1 MLLNVSHLN
10 KSFGDVDVLSD
21 ITFDIDKGEHL
32 AVVGRNGSGKS
43 TLFSIIT
50 GAQEHDGGNIS
61 ISKDVQIGFL
71 HQYVD
76 QVLEGTIFDYVLHA
90 REDIL
95 AMEKEL
101 HEMEEK
107 MSIVSHDEIPALM
120 EKYESTS
127 HIFDSMGGN
136 SYRSEVNGTLF
147 GLGFTED
154 DFSRD
159 AKTLSGGQKTRLSLA
174 RILMSS
180 SDLLILDEPTNHLDI
195 SSIEWLE
202 GFLQKYKGAIMI
214 ACHDRYFLDKVCD
227 HVLNLSERHAHLYAG
242 NYTAF
247 VKQRENDLITLHRQ
261 VEKQQKEIAHQEEV
275 IKKLQQFN
283 REKSIKRAE
292 SRKKVL
298 DKTEIIEDEKDSE
311 AIMRPKFRFELQSGN
326 DVLSVSGLE
335 KSYDGETLYSDISF
349 EIKRGEKVAI
359 IGDNGTGKTTILKQ
373 LLGDVSKPQEAHVRF
388 GVNVNIGYYDQAQQ
402 RLDSTK
408 TIFEEI
414 HDTYPKMT
422 EGEVRKALAG
432 FLFKNDEIEKK
443 IESLS
448 GGERA
453 RVAFT
458 KLSLA
463 DSNFLIL
470 DEPTNHLDM
479 ESKEALEKALTEY
492 EGTILFVSHDRY
504 FVNRVASVIY
514 ELYHGHF
521 VKYDGNYD
529 YYVEKRDSLRKL
541 TESDNGLIDDTADA
555 AAAKGSENVSDAK
568 LDYAEQK
575 RQKAEKERHDK
586 KVKALED
593 KIAELE
599 GKVSEID
606 GDFLKPEN
614 QKNSKKLNDLMAEQ
628 NKLKEEL
635 EQLYSDWEVLSEE

>member
-50 GAQEHDGGNIS
+50 GSLEYDGGNIS
-61 ISKDVQIGFL
+61 ISKDTETGFL

-76 QVLEGTIFDYVLHA
+76 QVLDGTIFDYVLHA
-90 REDIL
+90 REDVL
-95 AMEKEL
+95 TMEKEL
-101 HEMEEK
+101 HDLEEK
-107 MSIVSHDEIPALM
+107 MSLVSHEEISKLM
-120 EKYESTS
+120 EEYENTS

-147 GLGFTED
+147 GLGFTEEE
-154 DFSRD
+154 FSRD

-180 SDLLILDEPTNHLDI
+180 PDLLILDEPTNHLDI

-227 HVLNLSERHAHLYAG
+227 HVLNLSERHAHLYSG
-242 NYTAF
+242 NYTQF
-247 VKQRENDLITLHRQ
+247 VRQRETALITLHRQ

-298 DKTEIIEDEKDSE
+298 DKTEIIEDEKDNE
-311 AIMRPKFRFELQSGN
+311 AIMRPHFRFTIESGN
-326 DVLSVSGLE
+326 DVLSVSDLSKE
-335 KSYDGETLYSDISF
+335 YDGEELYSDISF
-349 EIKRGEKVAI
+349 EIKKGEKVAI

-373 LLGDVSKPQEAHVRF
+373 LLGDVGKPANSHVRF

-402 RLDSTK
+402 RLDPTK
-408 TIFEEI
+408 TVFEEI
-414 HDTYPKMT
+414 HDAYPKMT
-422 EGEVRKALAG
+422 EWEVRKALAG
-432 FLFKNDEIEKK
+432 FLFKNDEINKK

-458 KLSLA
+458 KLSLS

-479 ESKEALEKALTEY
+479 ESKEALEQALAEY
-492 EGTILFVSHDRY
+492 EGTVLFVSHDRY
-504 FVNRVASVIY
+504 FVNRVASEIF
-514 ELYHGHF
+514 ELYNGHF

-541 TESDNGLIDDTADA
+541 TESENGLIENT
-555 AAAKGSENVSDAK
+555 SEDIDVRTENASEAK
-568 LDYAEQK
+568 LDYKEQK
-575 RQKAEKERHDK
+575 RLKAEKEKHEK
-586 KVKALED
+586 KIRALEE
-593 KIAELE
+593 KISELE
-599 GKVSEID
+599 GKIKDID
-606 GDFLKPEN
+606 DAFLVPEN

-628 NKLKEEL
+628 NAMKEDLEKLYAE
-635 EQLYSDWEVLSEE
+635 WEAESI

>member
-10 KSFGDVDVLSD
+10 KSYGDVGVLSD

-32 AVVGRNGSGKS
+32 AVVGRNGAGKS

-50 GAQEHDGGNIS
+50 GTLEQDGGNIS
-61 ISKDVQIGFL
+61 ISKDTHIGFL
-71 HQYVD
+71 PQYVD
-76 QVLEGTIFDYVLHA
+76 LVLDGTIFDYVLHA

-95 AMEKEL
+95 SMEKEL
-101 HEMEEK
+101 HDMEK
-107 MSIVSHDEIPALM
+107 NMSEVAHDEIPDLM
-120 EKYESTS
+120 EKYESTL

-147 GLGFTED
+147 GLGFSEE

-174 RILMSS
+174 RILMGSP
-180 SDLLILDEPTNHLDI
+180 DLLILDEPTNHLDI

-202 GFLQKYKGAIMI
+202 GFLQKYNGAIMI

-227 HVLNLSERHAHLYAG
+227 HVLNLSEKHAHLYSG

-247 VKQRENDLITLHRQ
+247 VRQRETALLSLHRQ

-311 AIMRPKFRFELQSGN
+311 AIMRPRFSFSIESGN
-326 DVLSVSGLE
+326 DVLTVSSLS
-335 KSYDGETLYSDISF
+335 KQYDGEELYSDISF
-349 EIKRGEKVAI
+349 EIKRGEKAAI
-359 IGDNGTGKTTILKQ
+359 IGDNGSGKTTILKQ
-373 LLGDVSKPQEAHVRF
+373 LLGDVGKPADSHVRF

-402 RLDSTK
+402 RLDPSK
-408 TIFEEI
+408 TIFEEV
-414 HDTYPKMT
+414 HDAYPKMT

-432 FLFKNDEIEKK
+432 FLFRNDEIDKK

-458 KLSLA
+458 KLSLS

-479 ESKEALEKALTEY
+479 ESKEALENALTCY

-504 FVNRVASVIY
+504 FVNRVAGKIY
-514 ELYHGHF
+514 ELYNGRF

-529 YYVEKRDSLRKL
+529 YYVEKRDLLRRL
-541 TESDNGLIDDTADA
+541 TESENGLIESNTLD
-555 AAAKGSENVSDAK
+555 KEVEIKEVSEAK
-568 LDYAEQK
+568 LNYAEQK
-575 RQKAEKERHDK
+575 RLKAEKEKHDK
-586 KVKALED
+586 KLKALED
-593 KIAELE
+593 KIADFEN
-599 GKVSEID
+599 KIKAID
-606 GDFLKPEN
+606 EEYLKPEFQN
-614 QKNSKKLNDLMAEQ
+614 NSKKLNDLLTEQ
-628 NKLKEEL
+628 NLLKEEL
-635 EQLYSDWEVLSEE
+635 ENLYSEWEVLSEG

>member
-1 MLLNVSHLN
+1 MLLNVSHIN
-10 KSFGDVDVLSD
+10 KSFGDVDILSD
-21 ITFDIDKGEHL
+21 ITFDVDKNEHL

-43 TLFSIIT
+43 TLFSIIM
-50 GAQEHDGGNIS
+50 GLMEHDGGNIS
-61 ISKDVQIGFL
+61 VSKNTHIGFL
-71 HQYVD
+71 PQYVD
-76 QVLEGTIFDYVLHA
+76 LVLDGTIFDYVLHA

-95 AMEKEL
+95 SMEKEL
-101 HEMEEK
+101 HDMEKK
-107 MSIVSHDEIPALM
+107 MSEVSHDEIPALM

-147 GLGFTED
+147 GLGFTEE

-180 SDLLILDEPTNHLDI
+180 PDLLILDEPTNHLDI

-227 HVLNLSERHAHLYAG
+227 HVLNLSERHAHLYNG

-247 VKQRENDLITLHRQ
+247 VRQRENDLITLHRQ
-261 VEKQQKEIAHQEEV
+261 VEKQQKEILHQEEV

-283 REKSIKRAE
+283 REKSIKQAE

-298 DKTEIIEDEKDSE
+298 EKTEIIEDEKDSE
-311 AIMRPKFRFELQSGN
+311 AIMRPHFKFELMSGN
-326 DVLSVSGLE
+326 DVLSVNDLSKE
-335 KSYDGETLYSDISF
+335 YDGESLYSDISF
-349 EIKRGEKVAI
+349 EIKRGEKIAI

-373 LLGDVSKPQEAHVRF
+373 VLGDVSKPSNANVRF

-402 RLDSTK
+402 RLDPNK

-432 FLFKNDEIEKK
+432 FLFKNDDIGKR

-458 KLSLA
+458 KLSLSN
-463 DSNFLIL
+463 SNFLIL

-492 EGTILFVSHDRY
+492 EGTLLFVSHDRY
-504 FVNRVASVIY
+504 FVNKVATTIY
-514 ELYHGHF
+514 ELFNGHF

-529 YYVEKRDSLRKL
+529 YYVEKRNTLRLL
-541 TESDNGLIDDTADA
+541 TESNNGLIENTDSHADRL
-555 AAAKGSENVSDAK
+555 SEKEEITEAK

-575 RQKAEKERHDK
+575 RLKAEKEKQNK
-586 KVKALED
+586 KIKALED
-593 KIAELE
+593 RISDLE
-599 GKVSEID
+599 NKVKEID
-606 GDFLKPEN
+606 KEFIKPEN
-614 QKNSKKLNDLMAEQ
+614 QNNRKKLNDLLTEQ
-628 NKLKEEL
+628 NGLKEEL
-635 EQLYSDWEVLSEE
+635 ENLYSEWEEMSD